1 MKKIAILIGGGSKLK
16 PILDYKNLNAEIVTV
31 VSFKDK
37 SEGIELAKKKG
48 IDTAYFRLKDY
59 LKRGEPREY
68 FENDLINY
76 LKGYGPDLIVLA
88 GWDYLVSQKFIDL
101 FDGNVINLHP
111 ALLTDTKEDAVKTE
125 SGQTIPVFRGI
136 DGIGDAFGAGVAVSG
151 CTVHFVTIDMDAGP
165 VILKKEVERT
175 PKDTLETFAK
185 KIHDAEDEILP
196 KAIEMFCKDKLF
208 TYK

>member
-16 PILDYKNLNAEIVTV
+16 PLLDYKDLGAEIVTV

-37 SEGIELAKKKG
+37 SEGIELAKRKG

-59 LKRGEPREY
+59 QKKGETREY
-68 FENDLINY
+68 FENDLMNY
-76 LKGYGPDLIVLA
+76 LKGYDPELIVLA

-111 ALLTDTKEDAVKTE
+111 ALLTDTKEDTVQTE
-125 SGQTIPVFRGI
+125 DGQNIPVFRGL
-136 DGIGDAFGAGVAVSG
+136 DGIGDSFRAGVKVSG
-151 CTVHFVTIDMDAGP
+151 CTVHFVTPDMDAGP
-165 VILKKEVERT
+165 VILKKEVKRT
-175 PKDTLETFAK
+175 PEDTLETFAK

-196 KAIEMFCKDKLF
+196 KAIELFCKSKIQ
-208 TYK
+208 K